1 MRLLWAINQLA
12 SVGSE
17 NHPTPLSLSLAFF
30 QNSSASAHN
39 CLGKSNGPG
48 ATSQT
53 RVLSQ
58 RKALSNVLRR
68 KLDLLSSPAILKQ
81 EFIRVLAVC
90 DPSLLPHLSLAANT
104 QLLGYLSGAPIK
116 GCHSSAQ
123 CPRAN
128 HIRAPAH
135 APLLCC
141 SSAAVLITF
150 SIITGGP

>member
-90 DPSLLPHLSLAANT
+90 DRSCFLCLNRELSSLCRRPREHSLSLSFPPGKVAV
-104 QLLGYLSGAPIK
+104 
-116 GCHSSAQ
+116 CH
-123 CPRAN
+123 
-128 HIRAPAH
+128 
-135 APLLCC
+135 
-141 SSAAVLITF
+141 
-150 SIITGGP
+150 GG